1 MSLRI
6 ATFAALAA
14 ALSLCACARETEQL
28 GRARLQHGIEAMER
42 GDYAFALAT
51 CEQCATDLP
60 EERSAQVCRL
70 VSAVHLQDW
79 VAALSAA
86 EELGKLDPESD
97 WAAAVA
103 LDLARRLNRPA
114 AELTSLPA
122 GATGL
127 WACLEGWCRSPDGEA
142 EPPGL
147 GAAEKALLA
156 VARGEQAAA
165 IRNLEAAE
173 RKGAVP
179 GLLALLY
186 LKAGNRAGVVELLP
200 HLGCSDPVGGV
211 LGAQLAL
218 FLQEPAFFRAPGCPP
233 AAAAETWPAELV
245 AAVAHLRG
253 DGRMDATATETAG
266 ASKSAK
272 PSANALMLDALGRPD
287 SDRRERLKL
296 LEEATASDPLNA
308 VANLNLAVALLDDS
322 QLRKAAYYLSRAKA
336 GAADPRL
343 AAVYLYLTDLL
354 SGDVEGAAGL
364 LEQLRPTAGHAWVAW
379 LQGLEPHRYF
389 QSDPGGVQLDSVE
402 GDASQGGRP

>member
-1 MSLRI
+1 MSPRI

-14 ALSLCACARETEQL
+14 ALSLCACAREPEQL
-28 GRARLQHGIEAMER
+28 GRTRLRQGIEAMER

-51 CEQCATDLP
+51 CEQCAIDLP
-60 EERSAQVCRL
+60 EERSAQVCKL
-70 VSAVHLQDW
+70 VSAIHLHDW

-86 EELGKLDPESD
+86 EELGRLDPESD
-97 WAAAVA
+97 WAGAVG
-103 LDLARRLNRPA
+103 LDLARRLNRPS
-114 AELTSLPA
+114 AELTLLPA

-127 WACLEGWCRSPDGEA
+127 WACLEGWCRSQDGEA

-147 GAAEKALLA
+147 GAAENALLA
-156 VARGEQAAA
+156 VARGERAAA
-165 IRNLEAAE
+165 IRKLEAAE
-173 RKGAVP
+173 RKGVVP
-179 GLLALLY
+179 ELLALLY

-200 HLGCSDPVGGV
+200 HLGCSDPLGGA

-218 FLQEPAFFRAPGCPP
+218 FLQAPAFFRAPGCPP
-233 AAAAETWPAELV
+233 GEAAKTWPADLV

-253 DGRMDATATETAG
+253 EGRIHASAMETAG
-266 ASKSAK
+266 ANKSAK

-296 LEEATASDPLNA
+296 LEEATGSDPANA
-308 VANLNLAVALLDDS
+308 VANLNLAVALLGDG

-364 LEQLRPTAGHAWVAW
+364 LEELRPAAGHAWVAW

-389 QSDPGGVQLDSVE
+389 QSDPSSVE
-402 GDASQGGRP
+402 